1 MNFIEAITSG
11 FQNYFNFSARAQRSA
26 YWYWVLF
33 AVLASIVVTLID
45 AVAFPRMQISPITG
59 LTQAILFV
67 PGLSVGV
74 RRLHDIDRTGWWLLL
89 FLIPLIGA
97 IVLIIWF
104 CSAGTDGSN
113 RFGPNP
119 LSGRT

>member
-1 MNFIEAITSG
+1 MNFIEAINSG

-33 AVLASIVVTLID
+33 AVLLSVVVTLID
-45 AVAFPRMQISPITG
+45 AAAFPRMRISPITS
-59 LTQAILFV
+59 LTQAILLV

-74 RRLHDIDRTGWWLLL
+74 RRLHDTDRSGWWMFLLL
-89 FLIPLIGA
+89 LPIIGPIILI
-97 IVLIIWF
+97 VWF
-104 CSAGTDGSN
+104 CYSGTSGVN

-119 LSGRT
+119 LAGHP